1 MGSINPAR
9 RWNGQELVT
18 EVDETFNE
26 CPVVEVVVFKLT
38 GNNKSK
44 IILTLP
50 CTDDSVLTKGL

>member
-38 GNNKSK
+38 VTLNKT
-44 IILTLP
+44 ILLIPTHHVVA
-50 CTDDSVLTKGL
+50 DK